1 MNENIFK
8 KRKYEFVET
17 IIKEGR
23 LPKVWEF
30 RFSDGEDQRLWF
42 NKIYKLDLYKE
53 NYKEI
58 EIVLNKYNIKV
69 LNDLEK
75 EQEFLKCIKNLNR
88 IPFKNEVYFSDNDE
102 MYMWYLNYKKKNHN
116 FETIVHNSL
125 SEYQDLD
132 LATIWPD
139 IKQEFID
146 TLKLLKRVPNHGEV
160 ILQNDIDLRVIYDKL
175 KTYDPKFFEKMLL
188 HLQTYN
194 RKSLSLDERI
204 KELKATVLSLG
215 YIPDL
220 QESRFS
226 DGTDMLI
233 WYTRYKRKYPNLEI
247 EINSLIHKEKPNKK
261 VNIYLIPNFKNTG
274 GKFYTIF
281 TNVGEKLDLSNI
293 NSFEE
298 ALEIDSTIVKRGGVI
313 LKKDEEIDSV
323 SFKKGKSK

>member
-1 MNENIFK
+1 MNENLFK

-17 IIKEGR
+17 IIREGR

-42 NKIYKLDLYKE
+42 NKIYQLDLYKDLF
-53 NYKEI
+53 KEI
-58 EIVLNKYNIKV
+58 EMVLNQYNIKV

-102 MYMWYLNYKKKNHN
+102 MYMWYLNYKKKNPN

-146 TLKLLKRVPNHGEV
+146 TLKHLKKVPEHGKV
-160 ILQNDIDLRVIYDKL
+160 ILQNDIDVRVIFDKL
-175 KTYDPKFFEKMLL
+175 ETYDPKFFEKMLL

-194 RKSLSLDERI
+194 KKGLSLDERI
-204 KELKATVLSLG
+204 KELKETVLSLG

-220 QESRFS
+220 QEKRFS
-226 DGTDMLI
+226 DGTDMLT
-233 WYTRYKRKYPNLEI
+233 WYIRYKKKYPNLEI
-247 EINSLIHKEKPNKK
+247 EINSLIHKENSNKK

-274 GKFYTIF
+274 GKFYTIL
-281 TNVGEKLDLSNI
+281 TNVGERLDLSNI
-293 NSFEE
+293 NSYEE
-298 ALEIDSTIVKRGGVI
+298 ALKLDSTIVKRGGVI

>member
-1 MNENIFK
+1 MNENLFK

-58 EIVLNKYNIKV
+58 EIVLNQYNIKV
-69 LNDLEK
+69 LNNLEK

-102 MYMWYLNYKKKNHN
+102 MYMWYINYKKKNHN

-226 DGTDMLI
+226 DGTDMLT